1 MENYLI
7 RFLQLDEVAARTV
20 SIGKYLLITYQAI
33 FIRTVREVEI
43 TFHPK
48 DSPIT
53 LKKIK
58 MKIITSYKFCIL
70 DMNIFGH
77 TIQGIE

>member
-1 MENYLI
+1 MRREN
-7 RFLQLDEVAARTV
+7 VTG
-20 SIGKYLLITYQAI
+20 GKYLLITHQAI

-58 MKIITSYKFCIL
+58 MKIITINAPVTNSVFLI
-70 DMNIFGH
+70 
-77 TIQGIE
+77 